1 MKKLMLLVSTILFI
15 NALSIAQTSAPE
27 IKFEKK
33 VHDYGTILKG
43 SNGDCEFVYKN
54 VGDEPLIIT
63 SVQKSC
69 GCTIPT
75 WDPKPVLPGQSGTIK
90 VGYDTQRVGPFNKQI
105 TVISNAKNSTEV
117 LTIQGNV
124 VESIQST
131 NTKSESN

>member
-1 MKKLMLLVSTILFI
+1 MLLVSTILFI